1 MRFFVLLAVAGCLF
15 LAPFGAMAHSVV
27 PEAERKAAL
36 KQLSAGAPTKTS
48 GIAALKKLG
57 TVKLE
62 GEFDT
67 VKGRVLRTREIVFSP
82 GAVVALHEHLGRP
95 GVAYIIEGEMTEY
108 RVGADGRAVGQESRR
123 DRAGRNRRR
132 TLVEERQRQ
141 DGARPGRG
149 YRPGEIT
156 GQAFCNILPW
166 MKKLPDGAA
175 CSWNGRQIQLPFA
188 YEA

>member
-1 MRFFVLLAVAGCLF
+1 MRHFVLLAAAGCLF
-15 LAPFGAMAHSVV
+15 LAPFGAMAHTVV

-48 GIAALKKLG
+48 GVAALKKLG

-108 RVGADGRAVGQESRR
+108 RVGADGRAITAVKKAGETALEGTGVVHWWKNAS
-123 DRAGRNRRR
+123 DKMARA
-132 TLVEERQRQ
+132 LVVDIVPE
-141 DGARPGRG
+141 
-149 YRPGEIT
+149 
-156 GQAFCNILPW
+156 
-166 MKKLPDGAA
+166 K
-175 CSWNGRQIQLPFA
+175 
-188 YEA
+188 

>member
-1 MRFFVLLAVAGCLF
+1 MGMRRNMRAVAAASVLF
-15 LAPFGAMAHSVV
+15 LAAGTGAMAHSVV

-108 RVGADGRAVGQESRR
+108 RVGADGRAVTAVKKAGETALEGTGVVHWWKNAS
-123 DRAGRNRRR
+123 DRTARA
-132 TLVEERQRQ
+132 LVVDIVPE
-141 DGARPGRG
+141 
-149 YRPGEIT
+149 
-156 GQAFCNILPW
+156 
-166 MKKLPDGAA
+166 K
-175 CSWNGRQIQLPFA
+175 
-188 YEA
+188 

>member
-1 MRFFVLLAVAGCLF
+1 MRFFVLLAAAGCLF

-27 PEAERKAAL
+27 PEAERK
-36 KQLSAGAPTKTS
+36 
-48 GIAALKKLG
+48 AALKKLG

-108 RVGADGRAVGQESRR
+108 RVGADGRAVTAVKKAGETALEGTGVVHWWKNAS
-123 DRAGRNRRR
+123 DKTARA
-132 TLVEERQRQ
+132 LVVDIVPE
-141 DGARPGRG
+141 
-149 YRPGEIT
+149 
-156 GQAFCNILPW
+156 
-166 MKKLPDGAA
+166 K
-175 CSWNGRQIQLPFA
+175 
-188 YEA
+188 